1 MRRFGFYAKRQ
12 AGGTVTGLIVGL
24 IIGLS
29 IAVVVGL
36 TIMKMPLPFV
46 DRLGK
51 QSEPAGELGDPNK
64 TMPGGARER
73 RERLADE
80 DAGADATS
88 PATGVAAKK
97 LPEPLTEPAATIES
111 VIKSRTAATE
121 RAASEKNVAT
131 PTAPPPPPPTP
142 SSSPTAATAATPST
156 AAAAAAAND
165 EKFTYYLQAGAFRE
179 IADAENTKAK
189 LALLGVAATVSER
202 RSELGSLFRVRIGPF
217 TEVEA
222 MNRARSRLSDN
233 GVDAAVVRVPK

>member
-88 PATGVAAKK
+88 PAAGVAVKK
-97 LPEPLTEPAATIES
+97 LPEPLPEPAATIES
-111 VIKSRTAATE
+111 VIKSRTAVTE
-121 RAASEKNVAT
+121 RAASEKNMAT
-131 PTAPPPPPPTP
+131 PTAPPPPTPTPTP
-142 SSSPTAATAATPST
+142 SSSPTAATAAAPST
-156 AAAAAAAND
+156 AAAND

-189 LALLGVAATVSER
+189 LALLGVAATVAER

>member
-12 AGGTVTGLIVGL
+12 AGGTLTGLIVGL

-88 PATGVAAKK
+88 PAAGVAVKK
-97 LPEPLTEPAATIES
+97 LPEPLPEPAATIES
-111 VIKSRTAATE
+111 VIKSRTVATE

-131 PTAPPPPPPTP
+131 PTAPPPPAPTP
-142 SSSPTAATAATPST
+142 SSAPTAATAATPST
-156 AAAAAAAND
+156 AAAND

-189 LALLGVAATVSER
+189 LALLGVAATVAER

>member
-12 AGGTVTGLIVGL
+12 AGGTLTGL
-24 IIGLS
+24 IGLS

-88 PATGVAAKK
+88 PAAGVAAKK
-97 LPEPLTEPAATIES
+97 LPEPLPEPAATIES
-111 VIKSRTAATE
+111 VIKSRAAATE

-131 PTAPPPPPPTP
+131 PTAPPPPTPTPTP
-142 SSSPTAATAATPST
+142 SSSPTAATAATPSI
-156 AAAAAAAND
+156 AAAND

-189 LALLGVAATVSER
+189 LALLGVAATVAER

>member
-12 AGGTVTGLIVGL
+12 AGGTLTGLIVGL

-88 PATGVAAKK
+88 PAAGVAVKK
-97 LPEPLTEPAATIES
+97 LPEPLPEPAATIES
-111 VIKSRTAATE
+111 VIKSRAAATE

-131 PTAPPPPPPTP
+131 PTAPPPPTPTP
-142 SSSPTAATAATPST
+142 SSAPTAATAATAATPST
-156 AAAAAAAND
+156 AAAND

-189 LALLGVAATVSER
+189 LALLGVAATVAER

>member
-12 AGGTVTGLIVGL
+12 AGGTLTGLIVGL

-88 PATGVAAKK
+88 PAAGVAAKK
-97 LPEPLTEPAATIES
+97 LPEPLPEPAATIES
-111 VIKSRTAATE
+111 VIKSRAAATE

-131 PTAPPPPPPTP
+131 PTAPPPPAPTP
-142 SSSPTAATAATPST
+142 SSAPTAATAATPST
-156 AAAAAAAND
+156 AAND

-189 LALLGVAATVSER
+189 LALLGVAATVAER

>member
-88 PATGVAAKK
+88 PAAGVAVKK
-97 LPEPLTEPAATIES
+97 LPEPLPEPAATIES
-111 VIKSRTAATE
+111 VIKSRTVATE

-131 PTAPPPPPPTP
+131 PTAPPPPAPTP
-142 SSSPTAATAATPST
+142 SSAPTAATAATPST
-156 AAAAAAAND
+156 AAAND

-189 LALLGVAATVSER
+189 LALLGVAATVAER

>member
-1 MRRFGFYAKRQ
+1 MRRFDFYAKRQ

-88 PATGVAAKK
+88 PAAGVAVKK
-97 LPEPLTEPAATIES
+97 LPEPLPEPAATIES

-142 SSSPTAATAATPST
+142 SSSPTAATAATPSI
-156 AAAAAAAND
+156 AAAND

-189 LALLGVAATVSER
+189 LALLGVAATVAER

>member
-88 PATGVAAKK
+88 PAAGVAAKK
-97 LPEPLTEPAATIES
+97 LPEPLPEPAATIES
-111 VIKSRTAATE
+111 VIKSRAAATE

-131 PTAPPPPPPTP
+131 PTAPPPPAPTP
-142 SSSPTAATAATPST
+142 SSAPTAATAATPST
-156 AAAAAAAND
+156 AAAND

-189 LALLGVAATVSER
+189 LALLGVAATVAER

>member
-1 MRRFGFYAKRQ
+1 
-12 AGGTVTGLIVGL
+12 
-24 IIGLS
+24 
-29 IAVVVGL
+29 
-36 TIMKMPLPFV
+36 
-46 DRLGK
+46 
-51 QSEPAGELGDPNK
+51 
-64 TMPGGARER
+64 
-73 RERLADE
+73 
-80 DAGADATS
+80 
-88 PATGVAAKK
+88 
-97 LPEPLTEPAATIES
+97 

-156 AAAAAAAND
+156 AAAND

-189 LALLGVAATVSER
+189 LALLGVAATVAER

>member
-12 AGGTVTGLIVGL
+12 AGGTLTGLIVGL

-88 PATGVAAKK
+88 PAAGVAAKK
-97 LPEPLTEPAATIES
+97 LPEPLPEPAATIES
-111 VIKSRTAATE
+111 VIKSRAAATE

-131 PTAPPPPPPTP
+131 PTALPPPAPTP
-142 SSSPTAATAATPST
+142 SSAPTAATAATPST
-156 AAAAAAAND
+156 AAAND

-189 LALLGVAATVSER
+189 LALLGVAATVAER

>member
-1 MRRFGFYAKRQ
+1 MRRFDFYAKRQ
-12 AGGTVTGLIVGL
+12 AGGTLTGLIVGL

-80 DAGADATS
+80 DTGATS
-88 PATGVAAKK
+88 PAAGAAVKK
-97 LPEPLTEPAATIES
+97 LPELLPEPVVTIES
-111 VIKSRTAATE
+111 VIKSRTTAME
-121 RAASEKNVAT
+121 RTVPEKNPAT
-131 PTAPPPPPPTP
+131 PTPPPTP
-142 SSSPTAATAATPST
+142 APTLSPAPTTATPATATAT
-156 AAAAAAAND
+156 AND

-189 LALLGVAATVSER
+189 LALLGVAATVAER

-233 GVDAAVVRVPK
+233 GVDAAVVRAPK

>member
-1 MRRFGFYAKRQ
+1 MRRFDFYAKRQ

-97 LPEPLTEPAATIES
+97 LPEPLPEPAATIES

-131 PTAPPPPPPTP
+131 PTAPPPPTP

-156 AAAAAAAND
+156 AAAND

-189 LALLGVAATVSER
+189 LALLGVAATVAER